1 MPSKHKKV
9 YHKSKKD
16 KTFHIKQLEKWEHTI
31 QKQLP
36 TLTKSQAYTL
46 ALWSFAMIIIKSCV
60 ITSVSF
66 FLAFL
71 FEKDDSLAHGSDLG
85 NRKYVIIVIINILA
99 NSNNMS
105 IYIMKNQ

>member
-1 MPSKHKKV
+1 MPRKHKKV

-16 KTFHIKQLEKWEHTI
+16 KTFHIKQLKQLEKWEHTI

-36 TLTKSQAYTL
+36 VLTKSQAYIL
-46 ALWSFAMIIIKSCV
+46 ALWSFAMVIIKSCA

-71 FEKDDSLAHGSDLG
+71 FPSGLLLFD
-85 NRKYVIIVIINILA
+85 
-99 NSNNMS
+99 M
-105 IYIMKNQ
+105 

>member
-16 KTFHIKQLEKWEHTI
+16 KTFHIKQLKKWEHTI

-36 TLTKSQAYTL
+36 VLTKSQAYIL
-46 ALWSFAMIIIKSCV
+46 ALWSFAMVIIMVIIKSCA

-71 FEKDDSLAHGSDLG
+71 FPSGLLLFD
-85 NRKYVIIVIINILA
+85 
-99 NSNNMS
+99 M
-105 IYIMKNQ
+105 